1 MEKSERCG
9 FVLSVCGEAAL
20 NDLATALRDRAL
32 PPIFLPPGED
42 DGAAHTL
49 YHQCLA
55 GLEADLLLRSPEEL
69 ERLSETLPSDL
80 VGVPIAGALLEETVS
95 ELYLAFRPGE
105 LSPPSREDRVFRQ
118 HPDLL
123 DRVDEDGL
131 LDLAGLDA
139 RPSTIIHG
147 GSALHYHPLLRR
159 HFTSHVND
167 SLVQT
172 LLTIGG
178 DRANCLRIAVDAEHL
193 MPAAEFR
200 PYFER
205 DFWFGPPLSRD
216 ALDDPR
222 AVGVTVHGDPEQGL
236 LHEYPRLFV
245 DWRLDKEGRKVVQL
259 EELSDHDSASR
270 GSFRI
275 LRYLHAIRD
284 IERGVFVHC
293 DGAVRAYDTPAYA
306 RRVESMFVTGRQ
318 SATHYRKLFRV
329 DGVITTDQW
338 SNVVAQWFR
347 HNHLVMEYLGSIRSD
362 AEPR

>member
-1 MEKSERCG
+1 M
-9 FVLSVCGEAAL
+9 V
-20 NDLATALRDRAL
+20 
-32 PPIFLPPGED
+32 
-42 DGAAHTL
+42 
-49 YHQCLA
+49 
-55 GLEADLLLRSPEEL
+55 LRSPEEIK
-69 ERLSETLPSDL
+69 RLSESLPSDL
-80 VGVPIAGALLEETVS
+80 LGVPVAGALLEETVS
-95 ELYLAFRPGE
+95 ELYSAFRPGE

-139 RPSTIIHG
+139 RPSTIIHE

-167 SLVQT
+167 GLVQT

-178 DRANCLRIAVDAEHL
+178 DRANCLRVAVDADHL

-222 AVGVTVHGDPEQGL
+222 AVGVTVHGDPEQGF

-245 DWRLDKEGRKVVQL
+245 DWRLNKEGRKVVQL
-259 EELSDHDSASR
+259 EELSDHHSASR
-270 GSFRI
+270 GGFRI

-284 IERGVFVHC
+284 IQRGVFVHC
-293 DGAVRAYDTPAYA
+293 DGAVRAYDAPAYA
-306 RRVESMFVTGRQ
+306 RRVERMFVTERQ

-347 HNHLVMEYLGSIRSD
+347 HNHLVIEYLASIRSD
-362 AEPR
+362 VELR